1 MRVQP
6 IVEILD
12 GLKAFAQVDGA
23 LAFADLENM
32 FKVAPAAFVIPTGE
46 RAGENRLVGALDQ
59 RVAVEFSVVLIL
71 SASQRRRGDVPE
83 TLHDRASE
91 VIDAITGQTHPDMK
105 QANEYVGGKLINVTA
120 GHVFWQITFSTVYHL
135 RKA

>member
-12 GLKAFAQVDGA
+12 GLKEFRQVDGA

-46 RAGENRLVGALDQ
+46 RAGENKLVGAQDQ
-59 RVAVEFSVVLIL
+59 RAGVEFSVVLVL
-71 SASQRRRGDVPE
+71 SASQRQRGKVPE
-83 TLHDRASE
+83 TLHERAAE
-91 VIDAITGQTHPDMK
+91 VIDALTGSTHPDMV
-105 QANEYVGGKLINVTA
+105 QTTQYVGGKLINVTA
-120 GHVFWQITFSTVYHL
+120 GHLFWQITFSTAYRI
-135 RKA
+135 RKV